1 MRTPGPTR
9 PSKLWVTIGPLTL
22 LKKSW
27 TKCFRIFAKFCD
39 KHCILCF
46 HKSDEKNE
54 IYRSDKKFF
63 ANLYSCYTV
72 TILAWWWPSVLIPCF
87 FPVQNSEICHFLSF
101 SIWSPPVLGW
111 GGGGGSADTSHVM
124 TERFVVLVQLHATH
138 HLACFCWLVGHQ
150 AWPHLLNKF

>member
-39 KHCILCF
+39 KHCILFF

-54 IYRSDKKFF
+54 IYLSDLNFRKPIFL
-63 ANLYSCYTV
+63 LYCNYTRMVV
-72 TILAWWWPSVLIPCF
+72 TFSPNSLLLSRPKQWNMSLFVCLHLIP
-87 FPVQNSEICHFLSF
+87 P
-101 SIWSPPVLGW
+101 SPGVGVGGWVHRAGRGHAGGQPPSTAHGVWGW
-111 GGGGGSADTSHVM
+111 GGCHLYVVCTS
-124 TERFVVLVQLHATH
+124 R
-138 HLACFCWLVGHQ
+138 CFSPQ
-150 AWPHLLNKF
+150 YKD